1 MSIERGLPMGMMKRV
16 AIYARV
22 STDDQKADLQLDA
35 LRLYAQARGIE
46 VYREYVDFIS
56 GAKESRPALN
66 EMLADARRGK
76 FSAVA
81 VWKIDRLGRSVA
93 HLLTILSELQTLSV
107 AFVSL
112 QEAIDTGTP
121 AGRMVFTFLGAVAE
135 FERAI
140 IAERVK
146 AGMKA
151 AKSRGKH
158 CGRPKASLDL
168 DLARRMRAEGKS
180 LRQVAALAG
189 VSHATM
195 SRLLAAV

>member
-1 MSIERGLPMGMMKRV
+1 MTTKRL
-16 AIYARV
+16 ALYARV
-22 STDDQKADLQLDA
+22 STDDQRADLQLDA
-35 LRLYAQARGIE
+35 LRQYAQARGLE
-46 VYREYVDFIS
+46 VAREYVDHES

-66 EMLADARRGK
+66 EMLADARRGRI
-76 FSAVA
+76 SAVA

-93 HLLTILSELQTLSV
+93 HLLTVLTELQSLGV

-146 AGMKA
+146 AGMQA
-151 AKSRGKH
+151 AKNRGRH
-158 CGRPKASLDL
+158 CGRPRARVDL
-168 DLARRMRAEGKS
+168 PLARKLRSEGKP

-189 VSHATM
+189 VSLATL
-195 SRLLAAV
+195 SRVLAA

>member
-1 MSIERGLPMGMMKRV
+1 METVKRV

-22 STDDQKADLQLDA
+22 STDDQRADLQLDA
-35 LRLYAQARGIE
+35 LRQYAQMRGFTIH
-46 VYREYVDFIS
+46 REYVDHIS

-66 EMLADARRGK
+66 EILADARRGK

-93 HLLTILSELQTLSV
+93 HLLTILSELQTLGV

-146 AGMKA
+146 AGMQA
-151 AKSRGKH
+151 AKVRGKH
-158 CGRPKASLDL
+158 CGRPKAKVDL
-168 DLARRMRAEGKS
+168 PLAKKLRADGKP
-180 LRQVAALAG
+180 LREVATLVG
-189 VSHATM
+189 TSYVTL
-195 SRLLAAV
+195 SRLLNAA

>member
-1 MSIERGLPMGMMKRV
+1 MKI
-16 AIYARV
+16 AIYCRV
-22 STDDQKADLQLDA
+22 STEDQKADLQLDA
-35 LRLYAQARGIE
+35 LRQYAKARGLE
-46 VYREYVDFIS
+46 VHKEYVDHIS
-56 GAKESRPALN
+56 GAKESRPALD
-66 EMLADARRGK
+66 EMLADARRGRIG
-76 FSAVA
+76 AVC
-81 VWKIDRLGRSVA
+81 VWKIDRLGRSVS
-93 HLLTILSELQTLSV
+93 HLLKVLSELQALGV

-112 QEAIDTGTP
+112 QEAIDTATP

-168 DLARRMRAEGKS
+168 SLARQLRSEGKS

-189 VSHATM
+189 VSTATL
-195 SRLLAAV
+195 SRALAA

>member
-1 MSIERGLPMGMMKRV
+1 MGTMKRV

-35 LRLYAQARGIE
+35 LRQYAQARGVE

-93 HLLTILSELQTLSV
+93 HLLTILSELQTLGV

-112 QEAIDTGTP
+112 QEAIDTATP
-121 AGRMVFTFLGAVAE
+121 AGKMVFTFLGAVAE

-146 AGMKA
+146 AGMQA
-151 AKSRGKH
+151 AKRRGKH
-158 CGRPKASLDL
+158 CGRPKAKVDL
-168 DLARRMRAEGKS
+168 PLARKLRSEGKP
-180 LRQVAALAG
+180 LRDVAACVG
-189 VSHATM
+189 ISHSTLG
-195 SRLLAAV
+195 RLLNAV

>member
-1 MSIERGLPMGMMKRV
+1 MKI
-16 AIYARV
+16 AIYCRV

-35 LRLYAQARGIE
+35 LHQYAEARGYII
-46 VYREYVDFIS
+46 YREYIDQIS
-56 GAKESRPALN
+56 GAKTSRPALN
-66 EMLADARRGK
+66 DLLADARRGK
-76 FSAVA
+76 FAAVA

-93 HLLTILSELQTLSV
+93 HLLNVLSELQALSV

-112 QEAIDTGTP
+112 QEAIDTATP

-151 AKSRGKH
+151 AKIRGKRM
-158 CGRPKASLDL
+158 GRPNASFDKERATQLKSEGFGVREIAL
-168 DLARRMRAEGKS
+168 TLGISKSTTARYLSQKPLENI
-180 LRQVAALAG
+180 L
-189 VSHATM
+189 
-195 SRLLAAV
+195 

>member
-1 MSIERGLPMGMMKRV
+1 MITTKV
-16 AIYARV
+16 ALYARV

-35 LRLYAQARGIE
+35 LRQYAQARGVEISG
-46 VYREYVDFIS
+46 EYIDHIS

-66 EMLADARRGK
+66 QLFADARRGR
-76 FSAVA
+76 FQALV

-93 HLLTILSELQTLSV
+93 HLLTVLTELQALGV

-112 QEAIDTGTP
+112 QEAIDTATP

-140 IAERVK
+140 IAERVR
-146 AGMKA
+146 AGMNA
-151 AKSRGKH
+151 AKSRGRH

-168 DLARRMRAEGKS
+168 ALAQKLRSEGKP
-180 LRQVAALAG
+180 LRQVAALVG
-189 VSHATM
+189 VSHVTL
-195 SRLLAAV
+195 SRLLATA